1 MFTNGF
7 GEVLATVMTVNPALA
22 DIPSASSILDTSN
35 YTFQAVAFGADEQ
48 SYTNHAHLISPNPL
62 VHSYVFG
69 FPGLPEVP
77 SAASAFNYGIARML
91 NVASIPLGEILSV
104 SSYVVSAVHKYTSA
118 TYNSLPS
125 PPKVTDTRLEPGS
138 TLASNVLT
146 AFSPINLPGLPT
158 FYLTIQN
165 PDSLPDVGHHPN
177 SVIHPDLS
185 SVWNVVGSYP
195 PADGINN
202 FEFPPESIIPEVDIG
217 INFAVYNGPD
227 ENAGIRVTGSASS
240 FFNLNGLLDANG
252 YLTIA
257 PSGAISDSVSPKPYV
272 DGALILSSTSLFNP
286 AQGGLAVDMNIV
298 TGDLVGLVAFGG
310 VNHVGIYC
318 LDMEDML
325 ASGLLPPYEWDAL
338 NNIRK
343 YKLVNKVT
351 STVNLLQHRDSE
363 TDSGLVFLN
372 EATDG
377 IRITI
382 GLNFN

>member
-7 GEVLATVMTVNPALA
+7 GEVLATAMTVNPALA
-22 DIPSASSILDTSN
+22 NIPETASILDTSN

-48 SYTNHAHLISPNPL
+48 SYTSHAHLISLNASI
-62 VHSYVFG
+62 HSYVLLDPYVPPFISAVSGYQLG
-69 FPGLPEVP
+69 FM
-77 SAASAFNYGIARML
+77 RML
-91 NVASIPLGEILSV
+91 NVASNPLGESLSL

-138 TLASNVLT
+138 TLARNVLT
-146 AFSPINLPGLPT
+146 TLPV
-158 FYLTIQN
+158 TIQN
-165 PDSLPDVGHHPN
+165 PAALPDVGHHPN
-177 SVIHPDLS
+177 SILHPDLS
-185 SVWNVVGSYP
+185 SVWNVIGAYP
-195 PADGINN
+195 PADGVNN
-202 FEFPPESIIPEVDIG
+202 FDFVSVEDAPPEANILV
-217 INFAVYNGPD
+217 NFAMYNGPAEAD
-227 ENAGIRVTGSASS
+227 ALVVVGSASS
-240 FFNLNGLLDANG
+240 YFNANGLLDVDG

-298 TGDLVGLVAFGG
+298 TGDLVGLAAFGG
-310 VNHVGIYC
+310 VNHVGLYC

-325 ASGLLPPYEWDAL
+325 ASGLLPPYAWDAL

-351 STVNLLQHRDSE
+351 STVNLLQHRDNESG
-363 TDSGLVFLN
+363 SGLYFLN

>member
-1 MFTNGF
+1 
-7 GEVLATVMTVNPALA
+7 
-22 DIPSASSILDTSN
+22 
-35 YTFQAVAFGADEQ
+35 
-48 SYTNHAHLISPNPL
+48 
-62 VHSYVFG
+62 
-69 FPGLPEVP
+69 
-77 SAASAFNYGIARML
+77 ML
-91 NVASIPLGEILSV
+91 NVAVNPLGESLAL

-138 TLASNVLT
+138 TLARNVLT
-146 AFSPINLPGLPT
+146 AFPI
-158 FYLTIQN
+158 TIQN
-165 PDSLPDVGHHPN
+165 PGALPDVGHHPN
-177 SVIHPDLS
+177 PIIHPDLS
-185 SVWNVVGSYP
+185 SVWNVIGAYP
-195 PADGINN
+195 PADGVNN
-202 FEFPPESIIPEVDIG
+202 FDLASIEAEFLPPEAGPIV
-217 INFAVYNGPD
+217 NFALYNGPTED
-227 ENAGIRVTGSASS
+227 AGIRVFGSASS

-298 TGDLVGLVAFGG
+298 TGDLVGLAAFGG

-318 LDMEDML
+318 LDLEDML